1 VKTSRQDKHIEMRWF
16 RSNLGLGS
24 GLALFA
30 LAIQMMLS
38 FGHVH
43 LDKHASPSTQ
53 SVMTIGSGAVFPSE
67 RALSHNPDGS
77 PAADCAICALIQ
89 LVANSVPSMAPALP
103 LPARFGSI
111 RLRASAEWISVLS
124 RHSPSQAR
132 APPSA

>member
-1 VKTSRQDKHIEMRWF
+1 MRWF

-30 LAIQMMLS
+30 LAVQMILL

-53 SVMTIGSGAVFPSE
+53 SAMTIGSGAVYLSE
-67 RALSHNPDGS
+67 RAPSHNPDGS
-77 PAADCAICALIQ
+77 LAADCAICALIQ
-89 LVANSVPSMAPALP
+89 LVATSVPAVAPALP

-111 RLRASAEWISVLS
+111 RPRASAEWISASS

>member
-1 VKTSRQDKHIEMRWF
+1 MRWF

-30 LAIQMMLS
+30 LAVQMMLS

-43 LDKHASPSTQ
+43 LDKLASPSTQ
-53 SVMTIGSGAVFPSE
+53 SAMAIGSGAVFLSE
-67 RALSHNPDGS
+67 RAPSHDPDGS
-77 PAADCAICALIQ
+77 LDADCAICALIQ
-89 LVANSVPSMAPALP
+89 LVATSAPSVAPALP
-103 LPARFGSI
+103 LPASLGAIS
-111 RLRASAEWISVLS
+111 LHASAELALAPS